1 METTNLRTDPRF
13 RPSPLVLKV
22 VAAIEKVA
30 ERYSG
35 DWGLDFWGKV
45 AQAEA
50 EIEVIKQE
58 GSL

>member
-1 METTNLRTDPRF
+1 
-13 RPSPLVLKV
+13 

-50 EIEVIKQE
+50 AIEVIKQE